1 MGQRLNLEITKDNH
15 GTILAAGYYHWSG
28 YTYSAMQIVIKALDA
43 IRQMGEGEYNNLRQK
58 SDVLAAIRILEA
70 TGAGLCEVDRVVV
83 KSSRDIAQE
92 MFPDEEFKPV
102 IDRNHGLI
110 EITEEGI
117 KMIQKWEEA
126 KVQICLD
133 DLTIDFF
140 SAVCVDNVDDYLEYM
155 YGDTSSPER
164 AIVVLPRLKV
174 DLARCNYCEDMT
186 VDEFHEFVE
195 IIDIMERTGY
205 YSAVF
210 EREVYEQ
217 IDGEYVYKPQIM
229 IISLIA

>member
-1 MGQRLNLEITKDNH
+1 MGQRLNLEITKDNY

-28 YTYSAMQIVIKALDA
+28 YTYSAMQVVIQALNA
-43 IRQMGEGEYNNLRQK
+43 IQEMGEDEYQNLRKK
-58 SDVLAAIRILEA
+58 SDILTAIRILEA
-70 TGAGLCEVDRVVV
+70 TGAGLCEVDREVV
-83 KSSRDIAQE
+83 KSSRDAAHE

-117 KMIQKWEEA
+117 KMIQYWEEA

-133 DLTIDFF
+133 DLTIDFY
-140 SAVCVDNVDDYLEYM
+140 SAISVCDVDDYIDWR
-155 YGDTSSPER
+155 YGDNPTER

-174 DLARCNYCEDMT
+174 DLARCHYCEDMT
-186 VDEFHEFVE
+186 LDEFAEFVQ
-195 IIDIMERTGY
+195 IIDIMERTGSY
-205 YSAVF
+205 DAMF

-217 IDGEYVYKPQIM
+217 IDGEWVYKPKLM
-229 IISLIA
+229 VVSLIA